1 MDSAV
6 ATEPTTTKRSVLS
19 GAELL
24 AVVEDRRAVGV
35 PESIEHDLLELVAGE
50 PLQEDRTAA
59 ECALGLLSRQRGDFD
74 SAREHFDR
82 AAAARPGSEVAA
94 RSMIYLAGVHA
105 LQADFDGA
113 QHLLNAAVPDLVDA
127 DLPLLELQYGFLA
140 ELREQ
145 YDEAILRYGRAI
157 DLGGVQSDRYVLS
170 LALNNRAN
178 VWQRLGNLDEAEFDL
193 RLLLVEAADNS
204 RIAGLAQH
212 NLGSVLGQKGA
223 VREAMERIDR
233 AALSRE
239 GHGIDGGQASVAES
253 RTLLLG
259 ALYGDCI
266 QSGQAALRRE
276 SSGASPPLEMPDLLV
291 LLGRAAV
298 SLGKVSEALDYFREA
313 VTLFAAQDRRVS
325 ERQSLMVVELLE
337 SREIPDVGPDDPG
350 GDAVYEAL
358 VALGDH
364 DRTTATGCWTAALR
378 TLESERPQVRILG
391 HYARANLLLEQGDA
405 AGAKD
410 EAGLLVSQLAAHTA
424 DINSVELRAA
434 LVFGLVDVEGLA
446 VRIARAG
453 EPLDLACLVDQA
465 NTVVHSVAPLSD
477 TDAELAE
484 RLEEL
489 RASLT
494 ATDHA
499 RVDPSEV
506 ELLEG
511 RLRSLHR
518 RMKRAEVSTDEPLG
532 IAQLQAE
539 GCTRTM
545 VMFAESDG
553 HLWRLVLPSSADLT
567 AGATLTDL
575 GPRDRLTSSIR
586 RLRHVSDGLAR
597 RPSPIPANLIAGL
610 DRRAGELD
618 ALLLDGV
625 EIDNQTD
632 VIMFPG
638 RFLTSVPW
646 RVLPTARTWQVAIN
660 AGTPLECHVAP
671 IVHRSPDGPRAL
683 IVAGPDLGTGIAEE
697 VRAVAGMYHDPIVLT
712 GDDATVSAVISA
724 FEEVDIAHIAGHGSL
739 HARDPLMAM
748 IGMADGPLTVYDIEM
763 SSATPPTVVL
773 ASCLVGS
780 GGSTGSEVS
789 YGFASAL
796 ASRGTK
802 QLIISPVELDDD
814 KTAIVMPALHRELA
828 RHGTAREALES
839 LEFEQLDL
847 QRVVDSLLAVETHWG

>member
-1 MDSAV
+1 MS
-6 ATEPTTTKRSVLS
+6 
-19 GAELL
+19 
-24 AVVEDRRAVGV
+24 
-35 PESIEHDLLELVAGE
+35 
-50 PLQEDRTAA
+50 
-59 ECALGLLSRQRGDFD
+59 C
-74 SAREHFDR
+74 
-82 AAAARPGSEVAA
+82 PGSAVAA

-105 LQADFDGA
+105 LRGDFDRA
-113 QHLLNAAVPDLVDA
+113 EELLTSAASDVIIDDS
-127 DLPLLELQYGFLA
+127 PLFELQAGFLA
-140 ELREQ
+140 QLRERF
-145 YDEAILRYGRAI
+145 DEAMSHYGSALTLAGEQ
-157 DLGGVQSDRYVLS
+157 DDPYVRS
-170 LALNNRAN
+170 LVLNNRAN
-178 VWQRLGNLDEAEFDL
+178 LWQRLGRLDAAELDH
-193 RLLLVEAADNS
+193 RLLLVEADEGS

-233 AALSRE
+233 AAMSRE
-239 GHGIDGGQASVAES
+239 GHGIDGGQALVTES
-253 RTLLLG
+253 AILLAAG
-259 ALYGDCI
+259 LYDDCI
-266 QSGQAALRRE
+266 LSGQAALRRE
-276 SSGASPPLEMPDLLV
+276 LRDASTSLEIPDLLV

-313 VTLFAAQDRRVS
+313 ATLFAEQDRRVS
-325 ERQSLMVVELLE
+325 EGQSLAVVGLLE
-337 SREIPDVGPDDPG
+337 RREMPDIGPDEPG
-350 GDAVYEAL
+350 GDEIYEAL

-364 DRTTATGCWTAALR
+364 DRALATECWTAGLR
-378 TLESERPQVRILG
+378 ALESERPQLRILG
-391 HYARANLLLEQGDA
+391 HYARANLLLDQGDA

-410 EAGLLVSQLAAHTA
+410 EAELLVTQLAAHTA
-424 DINSVELRAA
+424 DINAVELRAA

-446 VRIARAG
+446 VRIALAG
-453 EPLDLACLVDQA
+453 EPLDLACLVDQS

-518 RMKRAEVSTDEPLG
+518 RTKRTDVSTDEPLG
-532 IAQLQAE
+532 IAQLRAD
-539 GCTRTM
+539 GCNRTM

-553 HLWRLVLPSSADLT
+553 HLWRLVLPSSVDLT
-567 AGATLTDL
+567 TGATLTDL

-597 RPSPIPANLIAGL
+597 RPSPIPENLIAGL

-625 EIDNQTD
+625 EIDAETD

-646 RVLPTARTWQVAIN
+646 RVLPTARTWKVAIN
-660 AGTPLECHVAP
+660 AGTPLVCRVAP
-671 IVHRSPDGPRAL
+671 ITPRSPDGPRAL
-683 IVAGPDLGTGIAEE
+683 IVAGPDLGTGIADE

-724 FEEVDIAHIAGHGSL
+724 FEDVDIAHIAGHGSL

-780 GGSTGSEVS
+780 GGSTGSDVS

-796 ASRGTK
+796 ASRGTR

-814 KTAIVMPALHRELA
+814 KTAIVMPELHRQLA
-828 RHGTAREALES
+828 DHGTAREALDS